1 MKIAIA
7 SGKGGTGKTLLS
19 VNLASY
25 LSNKQPVV
33 LVDLDVEEPNDL
45 LFFNGQPDVCE
56 DAYKK
61 TPKWDES
68 TCTLC
73 GACSEFCNFHAVL
86 ALGKSVVVFDKL
98 CHSCHACSELCP
110 EGALHMKKMKTGEI
124 RRFPHGNLTL
134 IEGRLA
140 TGEEQSAPLIRQVH
154 QFVEQHFQDPETLII
169 MDSPPGTSCPVIA
182 AVKEADLVLL
192 VTEPTPFGLNDLI
205 LAAETLKQLGKPA
218 AVIINRA
225 GIGNIDTEAYCANE
239 KLPVISIIP
248 YDKDIALM
256 YSDGHLMYK
265 KHQALRQALE
275 DIHMYINQFQQQ

>member
-19 VNLASY
+19 VNLAAY

-33 LVDLDVEEPNDL
+33 LVDLDVEEPNDI
-45 LFFNGQPDVCE
+45 LFFDAKPDHIE
-56 DAYKK
+56 STYKEV
-61 TPKWDES
+61 PEWDES

-73 GACSEFCNFHAVL
+73 GACSEFCNFHAIL

-110 EGALHMKKMKTGEI
+110 ENALPMKKNKTGEI
-124 RRFPHGNLTL
+124 RRFPHNGLTF
-134 IEGRLA
+134 IEGRMA

-182 AVKEADLVLL
+182 AVKEADLVIL
-192 VTEPTPFGLNDLI
+192 VTEPTPFGLNDLR
-205 LAAETLKQLGKPA
+205 LAADTLKQIGKPA
-218 AVIINRA
+218 VVVINRD
-225 GIGNIDTEAYCANE
+225 GIGSDDTEAYCEQE
-239 KLPVISIIP
+239 KLPVIARIP
-248 YDKDIALM
+248 FDETIALM
-256 YSDGHLMYK
+256 YSDGLLMYQE
-265 KHQALRQALE
+265 HQALRQALE
-275 DIHMYINQFQQQ
+275 SIKMYINLFQQQ